1 MIIDDDD
8 DGNDNDDDAYNFIF
22 LPVFVFDSAALCIAI
37 LVFV

>member
-1 MIIDDDD
+1 MTIIDDGDEDD
-8 DGNDNDDDAYNFIF
+8 NAYNFLF